1 MTQIIVVT
9 VILLFIIF
17 GAGYYREQNEKKAY
31 KESLL
36 KDYGKVNNRKFTSDE
51 LKSIRG
57 YELYH
62 RDENGFLIDDT
73 TWNDLDM
80 NLIYARM
87 NYCKSSSGDE
97 YLYNMLRH
105 PQTLGHDWTDFEKK
119 VEGLKLDEN
128 LRSELA
134 LCLHDIGRSG
144 NLSIYSYLDKLDEA
158 KGISFGAN
166 MAGVIA
172 YIPAIAICFFNLP
185 VGIALVFILA
195 VYNIAFY
202 FKQKRK
208 IEPYIICFEY
218 IFKVLKNCDSLI
230 VTLKNDRSSILDE
243 EMEVLNE
250 TIEAFASFRRF
261 SSLVVGDLGT
271 GPLAVILDYVKML
284 THTDLLKFDSMLA
297 QVKQH
302 KGEIDQILRITG
314 QIDAYM
320 SIGEY
325 RTYLNDHCIPELD
338 DGYKGL
344 EIEEGYHPLISEP
357 VTNSIDAKRSILL
370 TGSNASGKSTFLKM
384 IAINA
389 LLSQSIHTVCAKR
402 YKAPYFEIY
411 SSLNVKDNIL
421 SGESYYMVEIR
432 SIKRIIDAC
441 DRGSKVLGFVD
452 EVLRG
457 TNTVERIAASS
468 AILRNLNSKGVL
480 VFAATHDLEL
490 TAILENEYDNYHFD
504 EVIDVNDV
512 RFTYKLSE
520 GKATSR
526 NAIRLLI
533 TMGYDNDITDKA
545 IDMAKALEKD
555 FDINRLKE

>member
-105 PQTLGHDWTDFEKK
+105 PHTSNVDWSSFERK
-119 VEGLKLDEN
+119 VSGLVNDEKLRQEI
-128 LRSELA
+128 S
-134 LCLHDIGRSG
+134 LCLHDMGKSG

-158 KGISFGAN
+158 KGISFAAN

-185 VGIALVFILA
+185 AGISLVFILA
-195 VYNIAFY
+195 IYNIASY

-208 IEPYIICFEY
+208 IEPFIICFEY
-218 IFKVLKNCDSLI
+218 IFKVLKNCDRLN
-230 VTLKNDRSSILDE
+230 TALKSDKNGL
-243 EMEVLNE
+243 LNE
-250 TIEAFASFRRF
+250 EITDLVDTITVFSSFRRF

-271 GPLAVILDYVKML
+271 GPLAVIFDYIKML
-284 THTDLLKFDSMLA
+284 THTDLLKFDSMLE
-297 QVKQH
+297 QIKQH
-302 KGEIDQILRITG
+302 KSEIDLILKTTG
-314 QIDAYM
+314 KIDTYL

-325 RTYLNDHCIPELD
+325 RTYLNDCCIPVFDDSCKELNIYD
-338 DGYKGL
+338 
-344 EIEEGYHPLISEP
+344 GYHPLIESAVP
-357 VTNSIDAKRSILL
+357 NSINAKKCVLL

-384 IAINA
+384 IAINV
-389 LLSQSIHTVCAKR
+389 LLAQTVHTVCAKE
-402 YKAPYFEIY
+402 YKAPYFMLY
-411 SSLNVKDNIL
+411 SSLSLKDNIL

-432 SIKRIIDAC
+432 SLKRILDASK
-441 DRGSKVLGFVD
+441 DGVKVLGFVD

-468 AILRNLNSKGVL
+468 AILKNLDSKGVL

-490 TAILENEYDNYHFD
+490 TSILENEYDNYHF
-504 EVIDVNDV
+504 EEEIDGNDI
-512 RFTYKLSE
+512 RFPYKLSK
-520 GKATSR
+520 GRATSR
-526 NAIRLLI
+526 NAIKLLGF
-533 TMGYDNDITDKA
+533 MGYDSDIIDKA
-545 IDMAKALEKD
+545 NEMVSRMEND
-555 FDINRLKE
+555 LKPDRFIK